1 MYLIFEIIS
10 IRSSSFSAIL
20 LSMQLS
26 DPADS
31 RRRLPIFLDRII
43 ASLCS
48 LHYPYVHRRCIL
60 GAQQSRWNKDELPW
74 IFHPYPLI
82 NYYFILLFEIEL
94 FFLLKIRIIVKLFK
108 LLKQISKIYYSMRDK
123 NILSTK
129 NKKPITL
136 WILFL
141 KTNSR
146 YDQFH
151 QFNMKKKMEENKFLH
166 AFKIPFLL
174 CSWEFLLFSTPISY
188 IMKKEKFFRYFKISQ
203 EIGKIIIKKKT
214 PKHVK

>member
-1 MYLIFEIIS
+1 
-10 IRSSSFSAIL
+10 
-20 LSMQLS
+20 MQLS

-31 RRRLPIFLDRII
+31 RRRPIFLDRII

-48 LHYPYVHRRCIL
+48 LHYSYVHRRCIL

-94 FFLLKIRIIVKLFK
+94 FFFLKIRIIVKLFK

-188 IMKKEKFFRYFKISQ
+188 VMKKEKFFRYFKISQ